1 MAEVPDPLP
10 EEAVPPGTARLG
22 RIWTPWRMQYVSGGP
37 REEGCV
43 FCNRLREQHD
53 TNALIAHRGDAAY
66 VILNL
71 FPYNTGHVMLVP
83 QAHISSPED
92 ADDVTTH
99 ELADL
104 RRPVMRAVRR
114 ALNPVGFN
122 IGVNVGGVAGAGI
135 AAHLHEH
142 LVPRW
147 PGDANFM
154 PVIANTQVLPE
165 VLPVTYAKIRAEL
178 QREMSGTSDVQ
189 VVLLD
194 PEGEA
199 TLLVDG
205 ALPTVA
211 AGPEEPLWAAALRVA
226 QQLGVRDPVLL
237 GWAGGQLA
245 GQGPVVF
252 SVGGTL
258 PPQQAVGSTAAVEL
272 LAPEDA
278 QFLAN
283 AIALVGMRSGAA
295 GTE

>member
-1 MAEVPDPLP
+1 
-10 EEAVPPGTARLG
+10 
-22 RIWTPWRMQYVSGGP
+22 MQYVTGGP

-53 TNALIAHRGDAAY
+53 TDALIAYRGEAAY

-71 FPYNTGHVMLVP
+71 YPYNTGHVMLVP
-83 QAHISSPED
+83 NAHISSPED
-92 ADDVTTH
+92 ADDATTH
-99 ELADL
+99 EVADL

-122 IGVNVGGVAGAGI
+122 LGVNVGAVAGAGI

-142 LVPRW
+142 VVPRW

-178 QREMSGTSDVQ
+178 QRELTGTADVQ

-194 PEGEA
+194 PVGEA
-199 TLLVDG
+199 TLLAEG
-205 ALPTVA
+205 TFPTVV
-211 AGPEEPLWAAALRVA
+211 AGPDEPLWAAALRLA

-237 GWAGGQLA
+237 GWAGGQIA
-245 GQGPVVF
+245 GQGPVVLAL
-252 SVGGTL
+252 SGVV
-258 PPQQAVGSTAAVEL
+258 PAQQAVGSTAAVEL
-272 LAPEDA
+272 LSPEDA
-278 QFLAN
+278 RVLAN
-283 AIALVGMRSGAA
+283 AISLVSTRDDATA

>member
-1 MAEVPDPLP
+1 
-10 EEAVPPGTARLG
+10 
-22 RIWTPWRMQYVSGGP
+22 MQYVTGGP
-37 REEGCV
+37 REDGCV
-43 FCNRLREQHD
+43 FCNRLREEQD
-53 TNALIAHRGDAAY
+53 TNALIAYRGHTAY

-83 QAHISSPED
+83 NAHISSPED
-92 ADDVTTH
+92 ADDATTH

-114 ALNPVGFN
+114 SLNPVGFN
-122 IGVNVGGVAGAGI
+122 IGVNVGSVAGAGI

-178 QREMSGTSDVQ
+178 QRELSGDANVQ

-194 PEGEA
+194 PDGEA
-199 TLLVDG
+199 TLLADG
-205 ALPTVA
+205 SLPTVA
-211 AGPEEPLWAAALRVA
+211 AGPEEPVWAAALRLA

-237 GWAGGQLA
+237 GWAGGQFA
-245 GQGPVVF
+245 GQGPVVLAI
-252 SVGGTL
+252 GGVL
-258 PPQQAVGSTAAVEL
+258 PAQQAVGSTAAVEIL
-272 LAPEDA
+272 ELEDA

-283 AIALVGMRSGAA
+283 AIALGNARSDAA

>member
-1 MAEVPDPLP
+1 MSED
-10 EEAVPPGTARLG
+10 AVPPGTARLG
-22 RIWTPWRMQYVSGGP
+22 RIWTPWRMQYVTGGP

-43 FCNRLREQHD
+43 FCNRLREQQD
-53 TNALIAHRGDAAY
+53 TAALIAHRGETAY

-83 QAHISSPED
+83 KAHVSSPEE
-92 ADDVTTH
+92 ADDATTH

-122 IGVNVGGVAGAGI
+122 IGVNVGAVAGAGI

-142 LVPRW
+142 IVPRW

-154 PVIANTQVLPE
+154 PVIASTQVLPE

-178 QREMSGTSDVQ
+178 QREVAGESDVH

-194 PEGEA
+194 PGGEA
-199 TLLVDG
+199 TLLADG
-205 ALPTVA
+205 AFPTVSP
-211 AGPEEPLWAAALRVA
+211 GPEEPVWAAALRLA

-245 GQGPVVF
+245 GQGPVVLAL
-252 SVGGTL
+252 GGVL
-258 PPQQAVGSTAAVEL
+258 PAQQAVGSAAAVEL

-278 QFLAN
+278 QFLAS
-283 AIALVGMRSGAA
+283 AIALAPARDAA
-295 GTE
+295 STE

>member
-194 PEGEA
+194 PEGAA

>member
-1 MAEVPDPLP
+1 MEFPGPLG
-10 EEAVPPGTARLG
+10 EEAIPPGTARLG
-22 RIWTPWRMQYVSGGP
+22 RIWTPWRMHYVTGGP

-43 FCNRLREQHD
+43 FCNRLREQQD
-53 TNALIAHRGDAAY
+53 TNALIAYRGANCY

-92 ADDVTTH
+92 ADDATTH

-122 IGVNVGGVAGAGI
+122 IGVNVGAVAGAGI

-142 LVPRW
+142 VVPRW

-165 VLPVTYAKIRAEL
+165 LLPVTYAKIRAEI
-178 QREMSGTSDVQ
+178 QREMTGESEVY

-194 PEGEA
+194 PLGEA
-199 TLLVDG
+199 TLLADG
-205 ALPTVA
+205 TFPAVS
-211 AGPEEPLWAAALRVA
+211 AGPEEPMWAAAFRMA
-226 QQLGVRDPVLL
+226 QQLGVPDPALL

-245 GQGPVVF
+245 GQGPVVLAL
-252 SVGGTL
+252 GGVL
-258 PPQQAVGSTAAVEL
+258 PAQQAVGTTAAVDL

-278 QFLAN
+278 QFLSN
-283 AIALVGMRSGAA
+283 AIALASVRHDAA

>member
-1 MAEVPDPLP
+1 
-10 EEAVPPGTARLG
+10 
-22 RIWTPWRMQYVSGGP
+22 MQYVTGGP
-37 REEGCV
+37 REDGCV
-43 FCNRLREQHD
+43 FCNRLREEQD
-53 TNALIAHRGDAAY
+53 TAALIAHRGDTVF

-92 ADDVTTH
+92 ADDATTH

-122 IGVNVGGVAGAGI
+122 IGVNVGSVAGAGI

-142 LVPRW
+142 IVPRW

-154 PVIANTQVLPE
+154 PVIASTQVLPE

-178 QREMSGTSDVQ
+178 QREFSGSADVQ

-194 PEGEA
+194 PGAEA
-199 TLLVDG
+199 TLLADG
-205 ALPTVA
+205 TLPTVA
-211 AGPEEPLWAAALRVA
+211 AGPEEPVWAAALRLA

-245 GQGPVVF
+245 GEGPVVLAI
-252 SVGGTL
+252 GGVL

-272 LAPEDA
+272 LSPEDG

-283 AIALVGMRSGAA
+283 ALTLVGARSDAA

>member
-1 MAEVPDPLP
+1 MELPGPLP
-10 EEAVPPGTARLG
+10 EDAVPPGTARLG
-22 RIWTPWRMQYVSGGP
+22 RIWTPWRMQYVTGGP

-43 FCNRLREQHD
+43 FCNRLREQQD
-53 TNALIAHRGDAAY
+53 TAALIVHRGESAY

-92 ADDVTTH
+92 ADDATTH

-114 ALNPVGFN
+114 ALKPVGFN
-122 IGVNVGGVAGAGI
+122 LGVNVGAVAGAGI

-142 LVPRW
+142 IVPRW

-154 PVIANTQVLPE
+154 PVIASTQVLPE

-178 QREMSGTSDVQ
+178 QRDMTGVADVQ

-194 PEGEA
+194 QDGEA

-205 ALPTVA
+205 SFPTVS
-211 AGPEEPLWAAALRVA
+211 AGPEEPVWAAALRLA
-226 QQLGVRDPVLL
+226 QQLEVRDPVLF
-237 GWAGGQLA
+237 GWAGAQLA
-245 GQGPVVF
+245 GQGPVVLAF
-252 SVGGTL
+252 GGVL
-258 PPQQAVGSTAAVEL
+258 PAQQAVGSTAAVEL
-272 LAPEDA
+272 LGPNDAPI
-278 QFLAN
+278 LAN
-283 AIALVGMRSGAA
+283 AISLVHRQSDATA
-295 GTE
+295 GPE

>member
-194 PEGEA
+194 PEGAA

-272 LAPEDA
+272 LALEDA

>member
-1 MAEVPDPLP
+1 
-10 EEAVPPGTARLG
+10 
-22 RIWTPWRMQYVSGGP
+22 MQYVTGGP
-37 REEGCV
+37 REDGCV
-43 FCNRLREQHD
+43 FCNRLREQRD
-53 TNALIAHRGDAAY
+53 TDALIAHRGDDAY

-83 QAHISSPED
+83 NAHISSPEE
-92 ADDVTTH
+92 ADDATTH

-122 IGVNVGGVAGAGI
+122 IGVNVGAVAGAGI

-178 QREMSGTSDVQ
+178 QRELLGDASVQ
-189 VVLLD
+189 VVLLGPD
-194 PEGEA
+194 GEA
-199 TLLVDG
+199 TLLADG
-205 ALPTVA
+205 TFPAVA
-211 AGPEEPLWAAALRVA
+211 AGPEEPVWAAAMRLA
-226 QQLGVRDPVLL
+226 QHLGVRDAGLL

-245 GQGPVVF
+245 GQGPIVLAI
-252 SVGGTL
+252 GGEL
-258 PPQQAVGSTAAVEL
+258 PAQQAVGSTAAGDL
-272 LAPEDA
+272 LGAEDA

-283 AIALVGMRSGAA
+283 ALSLVHARIDTA
-295 GTE
+295 GPE

>member
-1 MAEVPDPLP
+1 MESAGPLS
-10 EEAVPPGTARLG
+10 EDAVPPGTARLG
-22 RIWTPWRMQYVSGGP
+22 RIWTPWRMQYVAGGP
-37 REEGCV
+37 REDGCV
-43 FCNRLREQHD
+43 FCNRLREQYD
-53 TNALIAHRGDAAY
+53 THALIAHRGETAY

-71 FPYNTGHVMLVP
+71 YPYNTGHVMLVP
-83 QAHISSPED
+83 REHISSPED

-122 IGVNVGGVAGAGI
+122 LGVNVGGVAGAGI

-178 QREMSGTSDVQ
+178 QREFAGDVDVR

-194 PEGEA
+194 PDSEA

-205 ALPTVA
+205 ALPA
-211 AGPEEPLWAAALRVA
+211 ISAGPEEPLWAAALRLA
-226 QQLGVRDPVLL
+226 RQLGVRNAVLL

-245 GQGPVVF
+245 GQGPIVF
-252 SVGGTL
+252 AVGGVL
-258 PPQQAVGSTAAVEL
+258 PVQQAVGNSAAVEL
-272 LAPEDA
+272 LGPEDA
-278 QFLAN
+278 EFLAN
-283 AIALVGMRSGAA
+283 AVALVSTPGDTAA

>member
-1 MAEVPDPLP
+1 MDSPESMS

-22 RIWTPWRMQYVSGGP
+22 RIWTPWRMQYVTDGP

-53 TNALIAHRGDAAY
+53 TNSLIAYRGTECY

-92 ADDVTTH
+92 ADDATTH

-122 IGVNVGGVAGAGI
+122 IGVNVGAVAGAGI

-142 LVPRW
+142 VVPRW

-165 VLPVTYAKIRAEL
+165 LLPVTYAKIRAEL
-178 QREMSGTSDVQ
+178 QREMTGESEVQ

-194 PEGEA
+194 PLGEA
-199 TLLVDG
+199 TLLADG
-205 ALPTVA
+205 AFPAVSA
-211 AGPEEPLWAAALRVA
+211 SPDEPMWAAAFRMA
-226 QQLGVRDPVLL
+226 QQLGVREPVLL

-245 GQGPVVF
+245 GQGPAVLAL
-252 SVGGTL
+252 GGVL
-258 PPQQAVGSTAAVEL
+258 PAQQAVGSTAAVDL

-278 QFLAN
+278 QFLAH
-283 AIALVGMRSGAA
+283 AIALASVRHAA
-295 GTE
+295 ASTE

>member
-1 MAEVPDPLP
+1 MESPGPLAEEV
-10 EEAVPPGTARLG
+10 VPPGTARLG
-22 RIWTPWRMQYVSGGP
+22 RIWTPWRMQYVTGGP

-43 FCNRLREQHD
+43 FCNRLREQQD
-53 TNALIAHRGDAAY
+53 TAALIALRGENAY

-83 QAHISSPED
+83 QSHISSPED
-92 ADDVTTH
+92 ADDATTH

-122 IGVNVGGVAGAGI
+122 IGVNVGAVAGAGI

-142 LVPRW
+142 IVPRW

-165 VLPVTYAKIRAEL
+165 LLPVTYAKIRAEL
-178 QREMSGTSDVQ
+178 QREITGESGVQ

-194 PEGEA
+194 PLGES
-199 TLLVDG
+199 TLLADG
-205 ALPTVA
+205 AFPVVS
-211 AGPEEPLWAAALRVA
+211 AGPEEPVWAAAFRLAR
-226 QQLGVRDPVLL
+226 QLGVPDPMLL

-245 GQGPVVF
+245 GVGPVVLA
-252 SVGGTL
+252 VGGVL
-258 PPQQAVGSTAAVEL
+258 PAQQAVGTTAAVDL

-283 AIALVGMRSGAA
+283 AIALASVRHDAA

>member
-1 MAEVPDPLP
+1 MEIPDSLP
-10 EEAVPPGTARLG
+10 DDALPPGTARLG
-22 RIWTPWRMQYVSGGP
+22 RIWTPWRMQYVTGGP

-53 TNALIAHRGDAAY
+53 SNALIAHRGEHAY

-92 ADDVTTH
+92 ADDATTH

-122 IGVNVGGVAGAGI
+122 LGVNVGAVAGAGI

-154 PVIANTQVLPE
+154 PVIASTQVLPE

-178 QREMSGTSDVQ
+178 QREISGETAVQ

-194 PEGEA
+194 PEAEA
-199 TLLVDG
+199 TLLAEGSFPSVS
-205 ALPTVA
+205 
-211 AGPEEPLWAAALRVA
+211 AGPEEPVWAAALRLA
-226 QQLGVRDPVLL
+226 QQLGVRDPMLL

-245 GQGPVVF
+245 GQGPVVLA
-252 SVGGTL
+252 VGGGL
-258 PPQQAVGSTAAVEL
+258 PAQQAVGTTAASEL
-272 LAPEDA
+272 LGPDEAE
-278 QFLAN
+278 FLVN
-283 AIALVGMRSGAA
+283 ARALVSARSDTAA
-295 GTE
+295 STE

>member
-1 MAEVPDPLP
+1 
-10 EEAVPPGTARLG
+10 
-22 RIWTPWRMQYVSGGP
+22 MQYVTGGP
-37 REEGCV
+37 REDGCV
-43 FCNRLREQHD
+43 FCNRLREEQD
-53 TNALIAHRGDAAY
+53 TNALIAHRGETAY

-92 ADDVTTH
+92 ADDATTR

-122 IGVNVGGVAGAGI
+122 IGVNVGSVAGAGI

-142 LVPRW
+142 IVPRW

-178 QREMSGTSDVQ
+178 QREVAGDLDVQ

-199 TLLVDG
+199 TLLADG
-205 ALPTVA
+205 AFPTIVV
-211 AGPEEPLWAAALRVA
+211 GPDEPVWAAALRLA
-226 QQLGVRDPVLL
+226 QQLGVREAVLL

-245 GQGPVVF
+245 GQGPVVLA
-252 SVGGTL
+252 VGGVL

-283 AIALVGMRSGAA
+283 AIGLVHTRSDTA

>member
-1 MAEVPDPLP
+1 MESAESLADD
-10 EEAVPPGTARLG
+10 AVPPGSARLG
-22 RIWTPWRMQYVSGGP
+22 RIWTPWRMQYVTGGP
-37 REEGCV
+37 REDGCV
-43 FCNRLREQHD
+43 FCNRLREQQD
-53 TNALIAHRGDAAY
+53 TTSLIALRGENAF

-92 ADDVTTH
+92 ADDATTH

-122 IGVNVGGVAGAGI
+122 IGVNVGAVAGAGI

-154 PVIANTQVLPE
+154 PVIASTQVLPE
-165 VLPVTYAKIRAEL
+165 LLPVTYAKIRAEL
-178 QREMSGTSDVQ
+178 QRETTGDPEVH

-194 PEGEA
+194 PAGEA
-199 TLLVDG
+199 TFLVEG
-205 ALPTVA
+205 AFPTVS
-211 AGPEEPLWAAALRVA
+211 AGPEEPVWAAAFRLA
-226 QQLGVRDPVLL
+226 QQLGVRDPLLL

-245 GQGPVVF
+245 GDGPVVLAV
-252 SVGGTL
+252 SGVL
-258 PPQQAVGSTAAVEL
+258 PAQQAVGSSAAADL
-272 LAPEDA
+272 LTPEAA
-278 QFLAN
+278 QVLVN
-283 AIALVGMRSGAA
+283 AIALVGGRHDPA